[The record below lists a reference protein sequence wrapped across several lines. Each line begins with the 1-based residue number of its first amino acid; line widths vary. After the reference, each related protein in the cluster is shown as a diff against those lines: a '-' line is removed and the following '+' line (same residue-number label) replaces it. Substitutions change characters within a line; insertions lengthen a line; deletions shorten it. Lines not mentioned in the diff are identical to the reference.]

1 MPRKVKAKAAT
12 AEVSAPNIVT
22 NTAKAKAAAKAK
34 EAAEAPAPK
43 GFDDKPEFK
52 PVRSGETVTVACKI
66 PNGFKMEFYREVE
79 RTVEIKGGH
88 DRIRQYVKDGTVA
101 PIFLN
106 GPAAPFGQMPR
117 GRVIGKAAFTRGVPK
132 PLWDRWLKENA
143 NLDAVVNR
151 QIFAHTTEGHLVGIA
166 KEEIANQSLQGPM
179 MQGDDPRNPRRRDRT
194 GKMINKSAISPGRDE
209 EDEEAA

>member
-1 MPRKVKAKAAT
+1 MPRKTKAKT
-12 AEVSAPNIVT
+12 DGVSAPAIVT
-22 NTAKAKAAAKAK
+22 NSPKASAAAKAK
-34 EAAEAPAPK
+34 AEAEAPAPK

-88 DRIRQYVKDGTVA
+88 DRIRQYVKDGAVA

-132 PLWDRWLKENA
+132 ALWDRWVKENS

-151 QIFAHTTEGHLVGIA
+151 QIFAHATESHLIGIA

-179 MQGDDPRNPRRRDRT
+179 VQGDDPRNPRRRDRQ
-194 GKMINKSAISPGRDE
+194 GKMTKKSAILPGREDDE
-209 EDEEAA
+209 EEAA